1 MESWILLLIPAVAL
15 FAWYWGFWRKFDPSS
30 NPDRSSASTKQD
42 QIPAGYQL
50 GQSGNKRY
58 LKRSA
63 TAGVKNA
70 RVKKAGVKKAR
81 VKKTAPR
88 KKRKK

>member
-63 TAGVKNA
+63 TSV
-70 RVKKAGVKKAR
+70 VKKAGVKKAR